1 MLCGLKNDQMMSDP
15 RLCLQAQIISHRDSR
30 MITAGDAEINFAA
43 PAVAFRAVNAHLIKL
58 HAESEKSLLA
68 LLCFAAYSVNYSYI
82 YTGW

>member
-1 MLCGLKNDQMMSDP
+1 
-15 RLCLQAQIISHRDSR
+15 